1 MQAIQF
7 DSRRKK
13 GNCLLSP
20 VIGAQASSKAVN
32 SGSLT
37 RKVERQAGKQQGSGI
52 LAPPKGLAGEQTVR
66 PLARHTSA
74 TELEICRYGKGLAQ
88 ARTIVLCPYRHSDP
102 KHGPH
107 VTQDS
112 MANQNLHMELPGRRG
127 GDSSSY

>member
-1 MQAIQF
+1 MQAIQL

-32 SGSLT
+32 PGSLT

-88 ARTIVLCPYRHSDP
+88 AGNTILCPFS
-102 KHGPH
+102 K
-107 VTQDS
+107 
-112 MANQNLHMELPGRRG
+112 L
-127 GDSSSY
+127 